1 MLDFIDNAE
10 VAVTMN
16 ILIVDD
22 QAGIRYLLDTL
33 VKEEGHNSYT
43 GANGAEAVELV
54 KKHRP
59 ELVFMD
65 IKMPVMD
72 GTQALEKIKELGF
85 GTEVIMMTAFTE
97 KEVVDKAYRN
107 GAVKCLIKPFDINE
121 VRDIIRDYST
131 RVAI

>member
-1 MLDFIDNAE
+1 
-10 VAVTMN
+10 MN